1 MKDAISEIKRYGVK
15 INIDVD
21 NNGNLAWK
29 GDKNDV
35 QKVIEDTLSVIL
47 MYGRTYI
54 TDTPMKG
61 RPLL

>member
-21 NNGNLAWK
+21 DNGNLVWK
-29 GDKNDV
+29 GDKNNV
-35 QKVIEDTLSVIL
+35 QKVIEDILSVIL
-47 MYGRTYI
+47 TYGRTYI
-54 TDTPMKG
+54 TGTPMKG